1 MPSIKTITPILG
13 GSYYHIFNCGI
24 NKQIIFFE
32 DKNYI
37 YFLNLMRKYLV
48 GNVDILAFC
57 LLPNHFHL
65 VIKVKDEIR
74 LNGEKD
80 DILKEKDDILSNE
93 IIVGDFVSNQFR
105 RLFIAYSMAINK
117 QERRTG
123 NFFDR
128 SFKRLEITKQDY
140 LEYAIFYAHYNPEKH
155 GLATDFRDYKYSSY
169 KAILAQA
176 ETNVCREFVL
186 DLFGGDNEFLN
197 YHSTMHGERE
207 GIILE

>member
-13 GSYYHIFNCGI
+13 GRYYHIFNRGI

-65 VIKVKDEIR
+65 VIKVKEEIS

-80 DILKEKDDILSNE
+80 DISKEKDVILLDE
-93 IIVGDFVSNQFR
+93 IKVGDFVSNQLR
-105 RLFIAYSMAINK
+105 RLFITYSMSINK
-117 QERRTG
+117 QEKRTG

-140 LEYAIFYAHYNPEKH
+140 LEYVIFYAHFNPEKH
-155 GLATDFRDYKYSSY
+155 GYIPNFRNYKYSSY
-169 KAILAQA
+169 NAILAQS

-186 DLFGGDNEFLN
+186 DLFGGENEFLN
-197 YHSTMHGERE
+197 YHSVMHDERE
-207 GIILE
+207 AIILD